1 MMIRFSAPWDCD
13 PLLPLP
19 VWVGVLISLF
29 LAAILL
35 WAIQVITPSLQM
47 VMMSSCVFIYRCSQ
61 LCRPPT
67 SGTTPRSRVF
77 RWPSQSKV
85 FGGKVT
91 RKIKNS

>member
-1 MMIRFSAPWDCD
+1 MVTRFSAPWDCD

-19 VWVGVLISLF
+19 VWVGILISLF

-35 WAIQVITPSLQM
+35 WAIQVSSPSLQ
-47 VMMSSCVFIYRCSQ
+47 MMSSCVFIYRCSQ

-77 RWPSQSKV
+77 RWLSQSRGRRKV
-85 FGGKVT
+85 K
-91 RKIKNS
+91 RKIEKFMI